1 MNLENTNILVT
12 GGCGFI
18 GSNFC
23 NYIYNKVNKLIIID
37 KITYAGNKNNIKN
50 ILDKDNVIFINEDI
64 IYHNLQDTYNKYNI
78 NYIVHLAGETHVDK
92 SYNCLMNFIDNNIT
106 ATHILLES
114 LKVNKIPIIFFSTDE
129 IYGES
134 NNTKFAETDNYN
146 PTNPYAATKA
156 SAELL
161 INSYIKSY
169 NINIIIVRC
178 NNIYGSNQHNE
189 KVIPCFI
196 NYAFNNKPL
205 YIHGNG
211 DKIRDFVYVSDIIEA
226 IIVLMNKGVNQNIYN
241 IGYENPI
248 TILELAKLILK
259 ECGSDSKIEYI
270 KDRPFNDN
278 RYNINSDKIIKLGWK
293 PKHITKDSFIINIK
307 KLIKDKYDNN

>member
-1 MNLENTNILVT
+1 MILKNINLLVT

-23 NYIYNKVNKLIIID
+23 NFICDKVNKLVIID
-37 KITYAGNKNNIKN
+37 KITYAGNKDNIKN
-50 ILDKDNVIFINEDI
+50 ILNKNNVILIEEDI
-64 IYHNLQDTYNKYNI
+64 IYHNFQKTYEKYNI

-92 SYNCLMNFIDNNIT
+92 SYSCLNNFINNNIT

-114 LKVNKIPIIFFSTDE
+114 LKINKIPIIFFSTDE

-134 NNTKFAETDNYN
+134 NNNKFLESDHYN

-156 SAELL
+156 AAELL

-178 NNIYGSNQHNE
+178 NNVYGLNQHNE

-196 NYAFNNKPL
+196 NSALNNKSL
-205 YIHGNG
+205 KIHGSGN
-211 DKIRDFVYVSDIIEA
+211 KIRDFVYIDDIIDA
-226 IIVLMNKGVNQNIYN
+226 IIILMNNGVNNEIYN

-248 TILELAKLILK
+248 SILELANLILNITK
-259 ECGSDSKIEYI
+259 SNSKLEYI
-270 KDRPFNDN
+270 DDRPFNDN
-278 RYNINSDKIIKLGWK
+278 RYNINNDKISELGWK
-293 PKHITKDSFIINIK
+293 PKHLTKESFINNIIYLINN
-307 KLIKDKYDNN
+307 KYDNN

>member
-1 MNLENTNILVT
+1 M
-12 GGCGFI
+12 
-18 GSNFC
+18 
-23 NYIYNKVNKLIIID
+23 
-37 KITYAGNKNNIKN
+37 
-50 ILDKDNVIFINEDI
+50 
-64 IYHNLQDTYNKYNI
+64 
-78 NYIVHLAGETHVDK
+78 HLAGETHVDK

-196 NYAFNNKPL
+196 NYAFDNKPL

-211 DKIRDFVYVSDIIEA
+211 DKVRDFVYISDIIDA

>member
-1 MNLENTNILVT
+1 MNLEKINILVT

-114 LKVNKIPIIFFSTDE
+114 LKVNKIPIIVFSTDE

-134 NNTKFAETDNYN
+134 NNTKFAET
-146 PTNPYAATKA
+146 
-156 SAELL
+156 E
-161 INSYIKSY
+161 
-169 NINIIIVRC
+169 
-178 NNIYGSNQHNE
+178 NE
-189 KVIPCFI
+189 MYK
-196 NYAFNNKPL
+196 
-205 YIHGNG
+205 
-211 DKIRDFVYVSDIIEA
+211 
-226 IIVLMNKGVNQNIYN
+226 
-241 IGYENPI
+241 
-248 TILELAKLILK
+248 
-259 ECGSDSKIEYI
+259 
-270 KDRPFNDN
+270 
-278 RYNINSDKIIKLGWK
+278 
-293 PKHITKDSFIINIK
+293 
-307 KLIKDKYDNN
+307 